1 MACNGSTVRHTFAHV
16 DACIRLTSHMRLYAG
31 DEEWLVSDIPLDAHA
46 VRPCIPGGGVG
57 AGRVFVGHGDAAAED
72 GRDRSEGREVGGGG
86 EGRNGGACAEIAEI
100 VDERFAPVME
110 LVGRYLKVKKVE
122 GSRPSESLCVRGL
135 VFSNQVAP
143 TQYII

>member
-1 MACNGSTVRHTFAHV
+1 
-16 DACIRLTSHMRLYAG
+16 
-31 DEEWLVSDIPLDAHA
+31 
-46 VRPCIPGGGVG
+46 
-57 AGRVFVGHGDAAAED
+57 VFVGRGDAAAED
-72 GRDRSEGREVGGGG
+72 GRERSEWGEVGGG
-86 EGRNGGACAEIAEI
+86 EGRNGGACAEI

-143 TQYII
+143 TKLLIYYMIYVYMCVYIVCYILCI